1 MDLNDIDV
9 PENALD
15 SDIHLEL
22 RQKELVD
29 IINLN
34 IIKQYKEFENL
45 GQNYLQMFNVDLY
58 ATDKERIFTDMLY
71 YINNNFISIADID
84 NLDTNFE
91 RTLVVGNYV
100 YEFICVDCKLSLIPA
115 FLEMMGITTIDE
127 FDQLINLKYLNSPAK
142 FKNDLLQTTQITIDQ
157 LIKLQAIS
165 PIVKDDPNYQKMLGK
180 YYYYQELIDYGDG
193 EMFLNNYV
201 RPVLNK
207 YHSDII
213 WKLL

>member
-34 IIKQYKEFENL
+34 ITKQYKEFENL
-45 GQNYLQMFNVDLY
+45 GQNYLQMFEVDLY
-58 ATDKERIFTDMLY
+58 DTDRERIFTDMLHY
-71 YINNNFISIADID
+71 VNNNLISIADID

-100 YEFICVDCKLSLIPA
+100 YEFICVDCKISLIPA
-115 FLEMMGITTIDE
+115 FLEMMGITMLDE
-127 FDQLINLKYLNSPAK
+127 LDQLINLKYLNSPAK
-142 FKNDLLQTTQITIDQ
+142 FKDDLLKTIQITIDQ
-157 LIKLQAIS
+157 LMKLQAIS
-165 PIVKDDPNYQKMLGK
+165 PIVKNDPNYQKMLGK
-180 YYYYQELIDYGDG
+180 YYYYQELIDYGDAD
-193 EMFLNNYV
+193 MFLNNYV

-207 YHSDII
+207 YQADII